1 MGGPPRAVHAPVSKP
16 SAPLQAPTHQESIP
30 MTRPASHAAT
40 RPFRVNRSAAEAH
53 RDHLP
58 TPFLGCAICARR
70 AAMRPIQIRWTSPR
84 LG

>member
-1 MGGPPRAVHAPVSKP
+1 MS
-16 SAPLQAPTHQESIP
+16 
-30 MTRPASHAAT
+30 RPASHAAA

-58 TPFLGCAICARR
+58 TPFLGCSVCARR
-70 AAMRPIQIRWTSPR
+70 AVTRPALIAWTAPR

>member
-1 MGGPPRAVHAPVSKP
+1 MGGQTRGVHAAACNPVRRSG
-16 SAPLQAPTHQESIP
+16 ADDQESIP